1 MTRFTAISLLILA
14 LLADSC
20 STRKNRVE
28 HSNMIPEKELAG
40 LITELYLTDG
50 LLSIPKTS
58 QLYSLSDTL
67 KAHRDVFKKHG
78 YTKEM
83 MDMTLKYYYV
93 KKPKELIKIYDQVLG
108 ILSEMQSR
116 YEAEVVQIQSRMAN
130 IWEGENSYL
139 LPDGSG
145 IDSAS
150 FVLKA
155 GSQGIYYL
163 KYNVT
168 LSPVDLSYNTR
179 PKVYTCHPDSIETGR
194 RHYIKTIEYFN
205 NGLPHNYTLEI
216 RVPEKSNYYIK
227 GWFYDSGS
235 NPDESL
241 RSLRI
246 EKIDLSFIPGLL

>member
-1 MTRFTAISLLILA
+1 MTRLITISLLVF
-14 LLADSC
+14 LLIAGSC

-28 HSNMIPEKELAG
+28 HSNMIPEKELVE

-67 KAHRDVFKKHG
+67 KAHLDVFKMHG
-78 YTKEM
+78 YTKET

-116 YEAEVVQIQSRMAN
+116 YEAEVAQIQSRMAN

-145 IDSAS
+145 IDSAN
-150 FVLKA
+150 FILKA
-155 GSQGIYYL
+155 NSQGVYYL
-163 KYNVT
+163 SYTVT
-168 LSPVDLSYNTR
+168 LSPTDQSYN
-179 PKVYTCHPDSIETGR
+179 PAPAVYLCHPDSIETGK
-194 RHYIKTIEYFN
+194 RHYIKTIEYLKD
-205 NGLPHNYTLEI
+205 GLPHTYNLQI
-216 RVPEKSNYYIK
+216 NVQEKSEYFVK
-227 GWFYDSGS
+227 GWFFNSGS
-235 NPDESL
+235 SPDESL
-241 RSLRI
+241 GNLRI
-246 EKIDLSFIPGLL
+246 EKIYLTFKPGLL

>member
-14 LLADSC
+14 LIADSC

-67 KAHRDVFKKHG
+67 KAHRDVFKLHG

-83 MDMTLKYYYV
+83 MDITLKYYYV

-116 YEAEVVQIQSRMAN
+116 YETEVTQLQSRMAN
-130 IWEGENSYL
+130 IWKGENSYL

-145 IDSAS
+145 VDSAN
-150 FVLKA
+150 FVLHA
-155 GSQGIYYL
+155 NSQGIYHL
-163 KYNVT
+163 TYNVT
-168 LSPVDLSYNTR
+168 LSPADQSYDPR
-179 PKVYTCHPDSIETGR
+179 PSVYLCHPDSIETGKR
-194 RHYIKTIEYFN
+194 YYIKTIEYLKD
-205 NGLPHNYTLEI
+205 GQPHTYNLEI
-216 RVPEKSNYYIK
+216 KVQDKSKFFVK
-227 GWFYDSGS
+227 GWFFDSGS
-235 NPDESL
+235 RSDESL
-241 RSLRI
+241 GNLKI
-246 EKIDLSFIPGLL
+246 ENIHLTFIPGLL

>member
-1 MTRFTAISLLILA
+1 MTRFTAISLLICILIA
-14 LLADSC
+14 GSC

-28 HSNMIPEKELAG
+28 HGNMIPEKELAG

-50 LLSIPKTS
+50 LLSIPKTA

-67 KAHRDVFKKHG
+67 KAHRDVFKLHG

-116 YEAEVVQIQSRMAN
+116 YETEVAQIQSRMAN
-130 IWEGENSYL
+130 IWEGESLYL

-145 IDSAS
+145 IDSAN

-155 GSQGIYYL
+155 NSQGVYYL
-163 KYNVT
+163 TYTVT
-168 LSPVDLSYNTR
+168 LSPADQSYNAS
-179 PKVYTCHPDSIETGR
+179 PAAYMCHPDSIETGK
-194 RHYIKTIEYFN
+194 RHYINTIEYLKD
-205 NGLPHNYTLEI
+205 GQPHSYTLQI
-216 RVPEKSNYYIK
+216 NVTEKSHFFVK
-227 GWFYDSGS
+227 GWFYSSGS
-235 NPDESL
+235 LPDESL
-241 RSLRI
+241 GDLRI
-246 EKIDLSFIPGLL
+246 ENIHLTFKPGLL

>member
-14 LLADSC
+14 LIADSC

-67 KAHRDVFKKHG
+67 KAHRDVFKLHG

-83 MDMTLKYYYV
+83 MDITLKYYYV

-116 YEAEVVQIQSRMAN
+116 YETEVTQLQSRMAN
-130 IWEGENSYL
+130 IWKGENSYL

-145 IDSAS
+145 VDSAN
-150 FVLKA
+150 FVLQA
-155 GSQGIYYL
+155 NSQGIYHL
-163 KYNVT
+163 TYNVT
-168 LSPVDLSYNTR
+168 LSPADQSYDPR
-179 PKVYTCHPDSIETGR
+179 PSVYLCHPDSIETGKR
-194 RHYIKTIEYFN
+194 YYIKTIEYLKD
-205 NGLPHNYTLEI
+205 GQPHTYDLEI
-216 RVPEKSNYYIK
+216 RVREKSNFYVK
-227 GWFYDSGS
+227 GWFFDSGS
-235 NPDESL
+235 RSDESVG
-241 RSLRI
+241 SLRI
-246 EKIDLSFIPGLL
+246 ENIHLTFIPGLL

>member
-1 MTRFTAISLLILA
+1 MNRFTAISLLIFVLIA
-14 LLADSC
+14 GSC

-67 KAHRDVFKKHG
+67 KAHRDVFKLHG

-116 YEAEVVQIQSRMAN
+116 YETEVAQIQSRMAN
-130 IWEGENSYL
+130 IWEGESLYL

-145 IDSAS
+145 IDSAN

-155 GSQGIYYL
+155 NSQGVYYL
-163 KYNVT
+163 TYNVT
-168 LSPVDLSYNTR
+168 LSPDAQSYNTR
-179 PKVYTCHPDSIETGR
+179 PAAYMCHPDSIETGKR
-194 RHYIKTIEYFN
+194 YYINTIEYLKD
-205 NGLPHNYTLEI
+205 GQSHTYTLQI
-216 RVPEKSNYYIK
+216 NVMEKSHFFVK
-227 GWFYDSGS
+227 GWFYNSGTS
-235 NPDESL
+235 PDESL
-241 RSLRI
+241 GDLRI
-246 EKIDLSFIPGLL
+246 ENIHLTFKPGLL